1 MAPLHL
7 KFQKYCT
14 RHTQAA
20 RLAQSVEHETL
31 KVIVMGTGHM
41 LGNHVKLCELVYIV
55 ELVILTLIA
64 GGQNRPR
71 GDSNP

>member
-7 KFQKYCT
+7 KFQKYRT
-14 RHTQAA
+14 RLIQAA
-20 RLAQSVEHETL
+20 RLAQPVEHETL
-31 KVIVMGTGHM
+31 KVIVMGTGPM
-41 LGNHVKLCELVYIV
+41 LGNHVKLCVLVYIV

-64 GGQNRPR
+64 GAQNRPR